1 MLPACTC
8 VSRRIAG
15 VFFGVALL
23 SAPACAGDPR
33 DPFESFNRG
42 VHRVNEKLDRTVL
55 KPIAQGYRAVVPS
68 FVRQSVTN
76 VFSNIGDVRV
86 GLNNALQG
94 KFTAAYSDF
103 GRVMINSTLGVLGLF
118 DIASESGID
127 KHDEDF
133 GQTLAWWGVGDGP
146 FLMLPLLG
154 PSGVRDLIGFGVDY
168 LADPIAHV
176 SPSRSQNQL
185 VGTRFVDRRSEL
197 LDATK
202 VLDAAALDQY
212 EFLRDGYLQRR
223 RNLIHDGRPPLDDR
237 MMVPPPE
244 PEIAAAGSEQS
255 K

>member
-8 VSRRIAG
+8 FSRRVAG
-15 VFFGVALL
+15 ILFGVALL
-23 SAPACAGDPR
+23 GGPAFAADPR

-42 VHRVNEKLDRTVL
+42 VHRVNEQVDRAVL
-55 KPIAQGYRAVVPS
+55 KPIAEGYRAVVPS

-76 VFSNIGDVRV
+76 VFSNLGDVRA
-86 GLNNALQG
+86 GLNNALQA
-94 KFTAAYSDF
+94 KFTAAYTDF

-118 DIASESGID
+118 DIASEAGIE

-154 PSGVRDLIGFGVDY
+154 PSGVRDLVGFGVDY
-168 LADPIAHV
+168 LTDPVTHV
-176 SPSRSQNQL
+176 GPSRSQNQL
-185 VGTRFVDRRSEL
+185 VGTRVVDRRSEL

-212 EFLRDGYLQRR
+212 EFLRDAYLQRR
-223 RNLIHDGRPPLDDR
+223 RNLIYDGTPPRDDR

-244 PEIAAAGSEQS
+244 PEIAAAEPSR
-255 K
+255 